1 LQETANQGQDWA
13 TRIESGDPAA
23 EAELVAHYQRAVSLV
38 LLRRTGK
45 PHLAKDLSQDTF
57 VVVLRRLRAGELNN
71 PNALSTFIRQTAV
84 NISIDHFRREQ
95 RYVSQEDDVI
105 ALHSAHEDRRA
116 QEIDNA
122 TTRAMLDEALA
133 QLSISRDRD
142 ILRRFYLQD
151 EDKDSICRDLGLS
164 AAHFDRVLY
173 RAKQRMR
180 QLIKQQAGLKALLF
194 EGLTDG

>member
-105 ALHSAHEDRRA
+105 SLHSAHEDRRA